1 MARKTKTI
9 ELTMDDGAKMP
20 VTVYEV
26 RPLDLWNDFE
36 EIQKGNPEQTQAG
49 ESTETQ
55 SGESEEA
62 KKRSFHEYE
71 KLLTRCCSLTK
82 TDLAEL
88 FPSDLELVFQAWKS
102 VNRSF
107 LSPWPTIKSL
117 IDRLGLAEW
126 LAQVIE
132 ESGIKENM
140 KNILVNN
147 WQGLFADLSNEATP
161 EPGNT
166 DGSSLN

>member
-9 ELTMDDGAKMP
+9 ELTKDDNTKMP

-36 EIQKGNPEQTQAG
+36 E
-49 ESTETQ
+49 
-55 SGESEEA
+55 A
-62 KKRSFHEYE
+62 KKGGFHEYE

-147 WQGLFADLSNEATP
+147 WQGLFASTLNEATL